1 MTIKNVVVK
10 SLMVTGLLVSF
21 FTYAS
26 SDKSSIRS
34 LFDINQSFCAI
45 KTNGVLGMDNRD
57 SAVFGEGYGTSSTNS
72 MLMLENGVNDITL
85 EIGAMGWFSKE
96 QLASKEKNSFSKD
109 SSCKLEL
116 VLFKDNERSTLT
128 SLEIKIDD
136 KGIPTATE
144 ASNKDVIYNKVNAYQ
159 VSQGH
164 VPEEYFLINYYPQG
178 MELHQ
183 FTKKF
188 YLKGLPK
195 WKWVNATPFVGSPE
209 QMAAL
214 RNAYSD
220 FWKMLATK
228 NNDQLKQY
236 LAVSTSA
243 WVDTTGESA
252 DDIYN
257 SNTFVEA
264 FKNKGFKMIPINWQ
278 NYEVEVMNKNRLV
291 RFINKSIPVI
301 SPLSYEL
308 INDDGKKSLGYF
320 SPIFTFIDGKFI
332 PVI

>member
-1 MTIKNVVVK
+1 MNIKITLVK
-10 SLMVTGLLVSF
+10 YLLLSVMFVSTATF
-21 FTYAS
+21 AAN
-26 SDKSSIRS
+26 DKMRIRTV
-34 LFDINQSFCAI
+34 FDNNKSFCAI

-72 MLMLENGVNDITL
+72 MLMLENGENNITV
-85 EIGAMGWFSKE
+85 EMGAMGWFSKE
-96 QLASKEKNSFSKD
+96 QQSSEEKNAFSKD

-116 VLFKDNERSTLT
+116 VLFKGNERSTLT

-144 ASNKDVIYNKVNAYQ
+144 ASNNDVIYNKVNAYQ
-159 VSQGH
+159 ASQGH
-164 VPEEYFLINYYPQG
+164 VPEEYFLSNYYPQG

-183 FTKKF
+183 FTKKI
-188 YLKGLPK
+188 YLNGLPK

-278 NYEVEVMNKNRLV
+278 DYEVEVMNNNRLV

-301 SPLSYEL
+301 SPLSNEL

-320 SPIFTFIDGKFI
+320 SPIFAFIDEKFI

>member
-1 MTIKNVVVK
+1 MNAKSVIKKTI
-10 SLMVTGLLVSF
+10 LLTVLFMSF
-21 FTYAS
+21 FSCAS
-26 SDKSSIRS
+26 SDILIIRS

-72 MLMLENGVNDITL
+72 MLMLENGENNITL
-85 EIGAMGWFSKE
+85 EMGAMGWFSKE
-96 QLASKEKNSFSKD
+96 QLSSEEKNSFSKD
-109 SSCKLEL
+109 SSCKLDL

-144 ASNKDVIYNKVNAYQ
+144 ASNNDVIYNKVNAYQ

-183 FTKKF
+183 FTKKI

-209 QMAAL
+209 QMEAL

-243 WVDTTGESA
+243 WVNTTDEST

-278 NYEVEVMNKNRLV
+278 DYEIEVMNKNRLV

-320 SPIFTFIDGKFI
+320 SPIFSIIDGKII